1 MVMRRQLHM
10 RQSFVAL
17 SVFSVFASAQAQQ
30 LEEVQVISTT
40 PLPGGSLPI
49 EQAPFSVKKANSLRN
64 NANRESLGQT
74 LFRGISGMQVTDN
87 QGNPYQSDVTYRGFS
102 VTPLL
107 GTPPGLSVYVDG
119 VRQNETFG
127 DVVRFEGIPQSALK
141 EVAVL
146 PGTMPQFGLN
156 SLGGAIVMQTKSGRD
171 FQGTQLDAELGDFGR
186 TRFGL
191 QKGWVDEPTQRDF
204 YVNFNSFREDGWRVM
219 SPSSVMQLFG
229 KMGVISGDTQTNFSL
244 SLHESDL
251 NGNGVVPRS
260 LYEQNRA
267 QSFTYF
273 DNTQNTGG
281 QFAVDFTRFLKSGAE
296 FSANAY
302 YRASKSR
309 TFNGDAN
316 ENEDYRYGVAPF
328 EPDRLGIEV
337 NQGVGNYNVLCT
349 GPRAADMPYLPGT
362 VTFDQNDPAAIDP
375 TTADCPGA
383 NNRGVLNQEV
393 VGLGMQYSLAPMGA
407 HKLLLGTQLEFGKS
421 DFRRSY
427 ALGVFNAD
435 RTVRELYAPIE
446 QVNVEA
452 NNRQFGI
459 YAQDT
464 WVVGEKTTLLLG
476 GRYNHA
482 SVKTSDRLSPVL
494 INVQG
499 EASPGLNN
507 DYTYQRFNP
516 SMGISYQ
523 SAAHSTWYASAGTSN
538 RVPTPVELACS
549 DPEFPCLLPN
559 AMAADPFL
567 EQVITT
573 TVEGGYRTRWAR
585 GVNQYGFSFNV
596 FRANNK
602 NDILFVT
609 DGAGSGG
616 FFQNYGKTRRQG
628 VELDF
633 DWDVSAWNFGASYQY
648 LDATFQSPARLASE
662 GNSSA
667 VDVNGDPAV
676 EGGFIQVQ
684 PGNRIPGLAE
694 HNVKLSLGYK
704 ASTATT
710 LFADMQAQS
719 SQYAR
724 GNENN
729 QHRAG
734 VVTIQGQPVDFKDSG
749 KVPGFA
755 VLNLGVNHAMSKNL
769 TLIGRLNNVF
779 DRKYFNGAV
788 LGGNIFDRNGALVD
802 EEDDIT
808 YETFLAP
815 GTPRNA
821 WLGLSLRF

>member
-1 MVMRRQLHM
+1 MFARQH
-10 RQSFVAL
+10 SFGCLGVVAL
-17 SVFSVFASAQAQQ
+17 SGFSMFGSVSAQQ
-30 LEEVQVISTT
+30 LQEVEVISTT
-40 PLPGGSLPI
+40 PLPGSSIPVD
-49 EQAPFSVKKANSLRN
+49 QAPFSVKKADDFQQ
-64 NANRESLGQT
+64 NADRESLSRS
-74 LFRGISGMQVTDN
+74 LFRGINGVQVTDN

-127 DVVRFEGIPQSALK
+127 DVVRFDAIPQSALK

-186 TRFGL
+186 TRFGA

-204 YVNFNSFREDGWRVM
+204 YVNFNSFREDGWRVL

-229 KMGVISGDTQTNFSL
+229 KIGVLSGDTQTNFSL
-244 SLHESDL
+244 SLYESDL

-260 LYEQNRA
+260 FYEQSRA
-267 QSFTYF
+267 QSYTYF

-281 QFAVDFTRFLKSGAE
+281 QFAVDFTRYLQSGAE
-296 FSANAY
+296 LTANAY
-302 YRASKSR
+302 YRSSKST
-309 TFNGDAN
+309 TFNGDGN
-316 ENEDYRYGVAPF
+316 ENEDYRFGVAEF
-328 EPDRLGIEV
+328 EPDRAEVEGNLGP
-337 NQGVGNYNVLCT
+337 GTYNVTCSA
-349 GPRAADMPYLPGT
+349 PAATAYAPGT
-362 VTFDQNDPAAIDP
+362 VTFDENDPAAMDP
-375 TTADCPGA
+375 DSANCPGA
-383 NNRGVLNQEV
+383 NNRGVLNQDV
-393 VGLGMQYSLAPMGA
+393 VGLGLQYALAPMGA
-407 HKLLLGTQLEFGKS
+407 HKVLVGTQLEFGKS

-452 NNRQFGI
+452 NNRQFGV
-459 YAQDT
+459 YAQDVWT
-464 WVVGEKTTLLLG
+464 LNDKTTLLLG

-482 SVKTSDRLSPVL
+482 SVKTTDRLKPVL
-494 INVQG
+494 INEEG

-507 DYTYQRFNP
+507 DYTYRRFNP
-516 SMGISYQ
+516 SVGIAYQ
-523 SAAHSTWYASAGTSN
+523 TAIHSTWYASAGTSN

-573 TVEGGYRTRWAR
+573 TVEGGYRTRWAT
-585 GVNQYGFSFNV
+585 GSTQYGFSFNV
-596 FRANNK
+596 FKADNK

-633 DWDVSAWNFGASYQY
+633 DLDTPVWNFGASYQY
-648 LDATFQSPARLASE
+648 LDATFQSAARLASE

-667 VDVNGDPAV
+667 VDLNGDPAV
-676 EGGFIQVQ
+676 EGGFIQVR
-684 PGNRIPGLAE
+684 PGHKIPGLAE

-704 ASTATT
+704 ASDTTT
-710 LFADMQAQS
+710 LFVDMQAQS
-719 SQYAR
+719 EQFAR

-729 QHRAG
+729 QHQAG
-734 VVTIQGQPVDFKDSG
+734 VVNIPGEGPVEFRDNG
-749 KVPGFA
+749 RTPGFA
-755 VLNLGVNHAMSKNL
+755 VFNLGLNHEVSKNL
-769 TLIGRLNNVF
+769 TLIARLNNVF
-779 DRKYFNGAV
+779 DREYFNGAV
-788 LGGNIFDRNGALVD
+788 LGGNVFDRNGALVED
-802 EEDDIT
+802 EGDIT
-808 YETFLAP
+808 YESFLAP

-821 WLGLSLRF
+821 WVGLSLRF